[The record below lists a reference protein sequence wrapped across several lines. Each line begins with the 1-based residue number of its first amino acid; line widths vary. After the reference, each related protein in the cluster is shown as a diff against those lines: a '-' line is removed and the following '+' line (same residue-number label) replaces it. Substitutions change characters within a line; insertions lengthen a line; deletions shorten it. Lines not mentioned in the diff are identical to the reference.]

1 MLRNLL
7 FFSKY
12 DGDKA
17 NEKLDEIL
25 KNQKNILDKIETME
39 TKSLEIQKI
48 MYEEIK
54 KIRSEI
60 SKNKKSQDEVLQK
73 CSFLLKKQEKDNE
86 NIYGIIN
93 QLLLKDL
100 LATHEDVINEI
111 LYEKNKNQ
119 ERDNE
124 EEKEIVMNND
134 FFKSNLFRIFGGYNN
149 D

>member
-1 MLRNLL
+1 MLRKLL

-12 DGDKA
+12 DGDRT

-25 KNQKNILDKIETME
+25 ENQKNILDKIETME
-39 TKSLEIQKI
+39 TKSLEIQRNI
-48 MYEEIK
+48 YEELK

-60 SKNKKSQDEVLQK
+60 SKNKKNQDEVLQK

-111 LYEKNKNQ
+111 LYEKNNNLKK
-119 ERDNE
+119 
-124 EEKEIVMNND
+124 EEKTTKKNGIWEMMKKEILGDNYD
-134 FFKSNLFRIFGGYNN
+134 
-149 D
+149 